1 MRSSVEAESIR
12 EVTAGIISVL
22 KEQGHQHCGFLFLKQ
37 GGFPG
42 GSVVE
47 NLPANE
53 GDVSS
58 TPGSGRSP
66 ERGNGES
73 HGQRRLSSGP

>member
-1 MRSSVEAESIR
+1 MRSSGEAESSR
-12 EVTAGIISVL
+12 EVTAGMISVL

-47 NLPANE
+47 DLPAKE
-53 GDVSS
+53 GDASS
-58 TPGSGRSP
+58 TPGQEDPLEEEMENPMDRS
-66 ERGNGES
+66 
-73 HGQRRLSSGP
+73 LSSGP